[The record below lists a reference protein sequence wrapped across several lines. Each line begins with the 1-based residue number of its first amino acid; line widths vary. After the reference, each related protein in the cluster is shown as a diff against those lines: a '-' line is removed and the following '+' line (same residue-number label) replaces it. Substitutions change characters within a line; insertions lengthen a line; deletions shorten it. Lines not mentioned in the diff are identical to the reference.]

1 MKILLAVFI
10 SLSTFAQEF
19 STDFT
24 VRGCDSFYSKDS
36 SHLLMEAIKTGDQ
49 ALRVQFSYNGKK
61 PFGFHMHTNPNKIF
75 GIKENILSHTGG
87 NLMGQIVFS
96 DEKKNHEFNFKLK
109 NKPRSLDHLEFNN
122 AATKNLEF
130 KEGLIAVNSPQLKL
144 CSWIKK

>member
-1 MKILLAVFI
+1 MKILLALFI

-24 VRGCDSFYSKDS
+24 VRGCDSFYSKDR
-36 SHLLMEAIKTGDQ
+36 SHLLMEAIKTGDK
-49 ALRVQFSYNGKK
+49 ALRVHFTYKGDA

-75 GIKENILSHTGG
+75 GIKDNILSHTGG

-96 DEKKNHEFNFKLK
+96 SEKKNHEFNFKLK
-109 NKPRSLDHLEFNN
+109 NKARSLDHLEFNN

-130 KEGLIAVNSPQLKL
+130 REGLIAVSSPQLKL
-144 CSWIKK
+144 CSWIKN